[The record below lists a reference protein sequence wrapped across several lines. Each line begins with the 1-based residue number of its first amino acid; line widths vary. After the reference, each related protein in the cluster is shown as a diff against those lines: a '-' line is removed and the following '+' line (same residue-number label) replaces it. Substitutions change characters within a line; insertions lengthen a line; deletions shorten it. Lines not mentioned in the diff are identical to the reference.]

1 MNDELFTMMLALAFT
16 AVMVSAAQMFTAQR
30 NRHEAV
36 LFLKSAAS
44 PARRAEMANLKST
57 Y

>member
-1 MNDELFTMMLALAFT
+1 MNDELFTMMLALAFA
-16 AVMVSAAQMFTAQR
+16 AVMVIAAQMFTAQR

-36 LFLKSAAS
+36 LFLKSVAAS
-44 PARRAEMANLKST
+44 PAHRAEIANLP